1 MPIRRSPQNSHSPLK
16 PCFPFLQLEGDTIT
30 LKPRPSADLTNSS
43 APSPSHKVQRSV
55 SANPKQRRS
64 SDQGMCSWESQV
76 RDTFILNPYRFFGYA
91 SYLVY
96 LLRNSMAMGRL
107 ITSLHLYMKWSYDA
121 RKCQAH
127 SGSAGDL

>member
-1 MPIRRSPQNSHSPLK
+1 MLGQGEAYRHVHLEVSPQDLLSPLK
-16 PCFPFLQLEGDTIT
+16 PYFLFLQLEGDTIT

-76 RDTFILNPYRFFGYA
+76 RAPGF
-91 SYLVY
+91 
-96 LLRNSMAMGRL
+96 
-107 ITSLHLYMKWSYDA
+107 
-121 RKCQAH
+121 
-127 SGSAGDL
+127 